1 MADTP
6 ETLADLEV
14 PIANALMMAGV
25 MSELLEAVIG
35 SDNPEML
42 VLGTY
47 HALTPEE
54 ADRLLWVA
62 FDVVS
67 RMKQLR
73 ADWDAANSAHCAAVK
88 EAAQ

>member
-1 MADTP
+1 
-6 ETLADLEV
+6 
-14 PIANALMMAGV
+14 MAGI
-25 MSELLEAVIG
+25 MSELLGAAIG
-35 SDNPEML
+35 SDDPETL

-47 HALTPEE
+47 HALTPEA

-73 ADWDAANSAHCAAVK
+73 ADWDAVNSAQCAAVK